1 MNPHGFDCT
10 LAAVAVPPRETSSRL
25 RMTFV
30 QQVQIRLMR
39 AEDIAMGPGKADLLA
54 AIQETGSISAA
65 GRLLGMSY
73 KRAWLLV
80 DTMNQSFRT
89 PLVEASKG
97 GPGGG
102 GAVVTPLGEQILN
115 EYRLLQKDIDA
126 VVRARLPAF
135 NAYCRR

>member
-1 MNPHGFDCT
+1 
-10 LAAVAVPPRETSSRL
+10 
-25 RMTFV
+25 MTFV
-30 QQVQIRLMR
+30 QQVQIRLIR